1 MTLFDDDEPV
11 VAEAEETTVE
21 LTNEDAG
28 ATMEDG
34 PSGSPND
41 IQEGMD
47 NENPEAEPAPDNEE
61 FESVPLPSKKISKT
75 LEALDAIY
83 NPERYENERSLWQF
97 WEQELKEFPTVDEM
111 ASDYEKKGLRVDME
125 KMHYEWFDI
134 LISHYR
140 RFLQVGG

>member
-111 ASDYEKKGLRVDME
+111 ASDYEKKGLRGECLLKV
-125 KMHYEWFDI
+125 KSAHQWTWKRCTTNG
-134 LISHYR
+134 LTS
-140 RFLQVGG
+140 